1 MSYPTDRVILFD
13 RDMNPLPE
21 LSPDEV
27 FSRVRTEE
35 INGEHSLVI
44 TTTRRLQEG
53 WRALTVDGTGK
64 WREWVVTEIDEEH
77 TSGDHALGTYH
88 FVWSLQYDLTLSYFH
103 DTDYAVSIGV
113 GNVCTAIEAAG
124 HVLAG
129 VHGWTVGTCDAADIV
144 PGEPIYADPEN
155 KTKNSNKINTRGR
168 VKGNPDSTGC
178 VFIRESPW
186 SKLSKLVGCTLYEV
200 DSEIE
205 VSPIYGV
212 TARKLC
218 LRAHLGNEEALRRFD
233 WKEDLVSIKRT
244 PDPGPYYCRVVPLGK
259 THEEY
264 ADDNET
270 KYGWPLDITEETGT
284 EQNPGPYWIQDD
296 EAAQAFRIKA
306 GDGVYVYPT
315 VAVEYNDEDDPEL
328 LLNAAM
334 ADLYN
339 HTRPGVIY
347 EADVV
352 QLAQAGMDVHGVA
365 LGDEVQVVDYGFNPD
380 AGLRISGR
388 IAKIEVDE
396 LSPETNTNL
405 TIGYLKENMT
415 DAVVSMG
422 DSLDA
427 LEARNNSITEQM
439 ASMTT
444 ARYIDELLERINAEI
459 NATGGYSY
467 LVPGEGL
474 ITYDVAVIDP
484 ITGATEGGGVAGQV
498 VQIKGGSIRI
508 ANRKKSNYGTI
519 DDWDFRSV
527 FTADGLNADLIT
539 ALHVV
544 SGYIGDATNSNY
556 WNLDTGE
563 FVLRF
568 PFDTVAGPSAT
579 SYQGTLVTK
588 HGYVSTTSESDYVNL
603 IGGGWS
609 GSSIRYIPGFKVS
622 KGSSEN
628 PYIFLVPYGSNY
640 VSSGSY
646 GKNAI
651 VSSHVLNIWSCL
663 EDSAGRSRITLLPH
677 QVDIKIS
684 DHQVQRWPA
693 SSYDNEPQISI
704 SRSRILLRSYSS
716 TASAQDDYGSPYYY
730 KLTSTGHEFNG
741 NITSKNSLT
750 INGSLAV
757 DGSIENSSFKTFH
770 NGICSKYICAG
781 SSTDTSG
788 DNSLP
793 ADGTVLCRSL
803 QAGTSG
809 TTNGTITVN
818 GSLYVRGGVLH
829 CDGTVSRDIKSRL
842 VDTENYGDR
851 LLFCYET
858 PAPMF
863 GDLGSGALDDDGY
876 AYVSIDDVFAETAH
890 TDYNYQVF
898 LQKCGP
904 GDLWVA
910 EKHPNYFVVQ
920 GTPNLAFDWEIK
932 AHQVDVENMRLDS
945 FKQYEA
951 PTEGMRE
958 NSDMVNKAESKE
970 AEDIPDTE
978 KAAADIEDLYND
990 PIAELEQ
997 MYDEERAA

>member
-44 TTTRRLQEG
+44 VTTRRLQEG

-77 TSGDHALGTYH
+77 ASGDHALGTYH

-103 DTDYAVSIGV
+103 DTEYAVSIGV
-113 GNVCTAIEAAG
+113 GNLCTAIEAAG
-124 HVLAG
+124 HVLTG

-233 WKEDLVSIKRT
+233 WKEDLASIKRT

-264 ADDNET
+264 ADDRET

-339 HTRPGVIY
+339 HTRPGVTY

-365 LGDEVQVVDYGFNPD
+365 LGDEVQIVDYGFNPD

-388 IAKIEVDE
+388 IARIEVDE

-444 ARYIDELLERINAEI
+444 ARYIDELLDRINAEI

-467 LVPGEGL
+467 IVPGEGL
-474 ITYDVAVIDP
+474 ITYDVAVTDP
-484 ITGATEGGGVAGQV
+484 ITGATTETQSGYANQV

-508 ANRKKSNYGTI
+508 ANSKKSNYGTI

-527 FTADGLNADLIT
+527 FTADGLNADLVT

-544 SGYIGDATNSNY
+544 AGYIGDAINKSY
-556 WNLDTGE
+556 WNIDTGE
-563 FVLRF
+563 FVQRRLWNTYQNTKYYNKTQIGPVASLSSTNAWQLYGAVATGSATDVDGLKVVRTHI
-568 PFDTVAGPSAT
+568 DTVNDT
-579 SYQGTLVTK
+579 EETEDSYIYML
-588 HGYVSTTSESDYVNL
+588 
-603 IGGGWS
+603 
-609 GSSIRYIPGFKVS
+609 
-622 KGSSEN
+622 
-628 PYIFLVPYGSNY
+628 PYGSDYRN
-640 VSSGSY
+640 SGSY
-646 GKNAI
+646 GWGSIVGSHSLAI
-651 VSSHVLNIWSCL
+651 WSGWKDSSGKSAIFMTPYFIDIGAQATLGYSGVTTTPRLRVSESAISLDGAITVSS
-663 EDSAGRSRITLLPH
+663 AG
-677 QVDIKIS
+677 
-684 DHQVQRWPA
+684 
-693 SSYDNEPQISI
+693 NE
-704 SRSRILLRSYSS
+704 
-716 TASAQDDYGSPYYY
+716 
-730 KLTSTGHEFNG
+730 
-741 NITSKNSLT
+741 
-750 INGSLAV
+750 INGETSVSGNVSIVGGFEIRRKYNSVLQPPHV
-757 DGSIENSSFKTFH
+757 SSRTDGLRANFL
-770 NGICSKYICAG
+770 YAG
-781 SSTDTSG
+781 ELGDTSG
-788 DNSLP
+788 YSNNPGNGGVYCKYLHI
-793 ADGTVLCRSL
+793 GK
-803 QAGTSG
+803 SG
-809 TTNGTITVN
+809 NTGNATIY
-818 GSLYVRGGVLH
+818 GSLYVYDGTLS
-829 CDGTVSRDIKSRL
+829 CSGTVSSSIKSRL
-842 VDTENYGDR
+842 IDTENYGDR

-863 GDLGSGALDDDGY
+863 GDLGSGTLDNDGY

-920 GTPNLAFDWEIK
+920 GTPNLPFDWEIK

-958 NSDMVNKAESKE
+958 NSDMVSEAERKE
-970 AEDIPDTE
+970 SEDIPDTE
-978 KAAADIEDLYND
+978 KTAADIEDLYND
-990 PIAELEQ
+990 PIAELER
-997 MYDEERAA
+997 MYDEIRAA